1 MCVFAGMSPAS
12 VTLASALQVR
22 GEALSEEEIWS
33 LLSLAAKQLLEDLR
47 DGKRVCL
54 GQLSHRELNVKL
66 PKQLIDLSSV
76 PGVRLSRQGTSP
88 PHPRGAALG
97 GQLCLLDPWHATEL
111 EESLLA
117 LVWQPFQAWRLG
129 RERLGALWGSP
140 NTWAAWAEPETGGRG
155 QSRGWLAFPHR
166 RPLPDAAT
174 VSR

>member
-22 GEALSEEEIWS
+22 GEALSEDEIWS
-33 LLSLAAKQLLEDLR
+33 LLSLAAERLLEDLR

-54 GQLSHRELNVKL
+54 GQLRNRELNVKL

-76 PGVRLSRQGTSP
+76 RGVRLGRQGTSP
-88 PHPRGAALG
+88 PHPHGAALG
-97 GQLCLLDPWHATEL
+97 EQLSLGPMVWHRVGRKSF
-111 EESLLA
+111 SLGMA
-117 LVWQPFQAWRLG
+117 AFPGMVLG

-140 NTWAAWAEPETGGRG
+140 NTWADWAEPETGGRG

-166 RPLPDAAT
+166 PLPDAAT